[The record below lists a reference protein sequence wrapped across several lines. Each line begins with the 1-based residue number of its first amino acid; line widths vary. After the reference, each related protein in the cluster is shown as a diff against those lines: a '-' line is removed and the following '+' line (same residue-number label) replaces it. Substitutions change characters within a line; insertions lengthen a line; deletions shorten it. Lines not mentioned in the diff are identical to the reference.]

1 MSDLSEQFVSEAR
14 DLIAQA
20 TDELIAIERD
30 GVAAE
35 RIDRLLRAFHT
46 LKGSAGLVEIPAMTL
61 AMHAAEDLVGAIQT
75 NRVKADAAVI
85 NQALACLDLVA
96 RWVDAFDANGE
107 LPPSAGD
114 EARRMAEQLRSH
126 AARTAGGP
134 DGSAPG
140 MLPAWA
146 SALLDAHRRDIG
158 RTLGSRVAELFAIA
172 YEPHA
177 GCFFDGDDPLQLLR
191 QIPDLLA
198 LRAESPPSVHLADF
212 DPYTCQLRFYAI
224 AEGPRDL
231 LSTIFRHVPDQVR
244 IVDLPS
250 DAIPKALGEVG
261 ATDMRGIVHAV
272 IAEQGHMLRASG
284 QPDGA
289 PGRIGA
295 AARSAANALRH
306 GGFDA
311 LANDVAEAGA
321 DALVQ
326 STVAPL
332 LAALD
337 HALDA
342 IGGVMHER
350 PADRSSETNR
360 ADANEDAASRWL
372 RVPEGRIDALV
383 NLSGELIVLKNSF
396 AHLARQVDAEGR
408 QDLSRAMKREQ
419 DAIERLAVDFYESI
433 LALRMVPVGQI
444 LRPFPR
450 MVRDLSQRF
459 GKKVRLVM
467 RGETTESDKAVVDR
481 LSEPLLHVVRNALDH
496 GIEMPQVRAAAGKP
510 ETGSITIAVS
520 RVGDRVAIEITDD
533 GRGIDPTAIKRRAR
547 DFGLI
552 TEEALAAMSDEQAL
566 ELIFSSGFSTATEIS
581 DISGRGVGMDVV
593 RQAVDQL
600 GGRVSVTSRIG
611 VGATVRIDV
620 PVSIATARIM
630 VVECAGQRFGIS
642 MDSVTETVRLSSDRV
657 RQVKS
662 NEGFVLRDRVV
673 PICSLA
679 ELIGLPGERRADRD
693 ARLLIVV
700 EAGAKIAAVE
710 IDAIRDRLDAV
721 LKPMQGLLATARGYS
736 GTTILGDGTVL
747 LVLDLKDI
755 LP

>member
-1 MSDLSEQFVSEAR
+1 M
-14 DLIAQA
+14 
-20 TDELIAIERD
+20 
-30 GVAAE
+30 VA
-35 RIDRLLRAFHT
+35 
-46 LKGSAGLVEIPAMTL
+46 
-61 AMHAAEDLVGAIQT
+61 
-75 NRVKADAAVI
+75 
-85 NQALACLDLVA
+85 C
-96 RWVDAFDANGE
+96 
-107 LPPSAGD
+107 
-114 EARRMAEQLRSH
+114 
-126 AARTAGGP
+126 
-134 DGSAPG
+134 
-140 MLPAWA
+140 
-146 SALLDAHRRDIG
+146 
-158 RTLGSRVAELFAIA
+158 
-172 YEPHA
+172 
-177 GCFFDGDDPLQLLR
+177 
-191 QIPDLLA
+191 
-198 LRAESPPSVHLADF
+198 
-212 DPYTCQLRFYAI
+212 
-224 AEGPRDL
+224 
-231 LSTIFRHVPDQVR
+231 
-244 IVDLPS
+244 
-250 DAIPKALGEVG
+250 
-261 ATDMRGIVHAV
+261 IVHAV
-272 IAEQGHMLRASG
+272 IAEQAEMLRVAG

-289 PGRIGA
+289 SGRVGA
-295 AARSAANALRH
+295 AARSAANALRY

-311 LANDVAEAGA
+311 LANEVAAAGV
-321 DALVQ
+321 DALAQ
-326 STVAPL
+326 STAAPL

-337 HALDA
+337 HALD
-342 IGGVMHER
+342 ITSGVMR
-350 PADRSSETNR
+350 PADRSSETDG

-459 GKKVRLVM
+459 GKTVRLVM

-533 GRGIDPTAIKRRAR
+533 GRGIDPAAIKRRAR

-630 VVECAGQRFGIS
+630 VVECAGQRFGVS

-679 ELIGLPGERRADRD
+679 ELIGLPGERRADGD

>member
-30 GVAAE
+30 GVTVE

-85 NQALACLDLVA
+85 DQALACLDLVT

-107 LPPSAGD
+107 LPPGAGD
-114 EARRMAEQLRSH
+114 EARRMAERLRGH
-126 AARTAGGP
+126 IAPTAGTRAGP
-134 DGSAPG
+134 ASG

-146 SALLDAHRRDIG
+146 SALLDEYRRDIG
-158 RTLGSRVAELFAIA
+158 RAMGSPAELFAIA

-198 LRAESPPSVHLADF
+198 LRVESPPNVQLADF

-231 LSTIFRHVPDQVR
+231 LSTIFRRVPDQVR

-250 DAIPKALGEVG
+250 DAIPTALGEAG

-272 IAEQGHMLRASG
+272 IAEQADMLRVAD

-289 PGRIGA
+289 SGRVGA
-295 AARSAANALRH
+295 AARSAANALRY

-311 LANDVAEAGA
+311 LANEVAAAGV
-321 DALVQ
+321 DALAQ
-326 STVAPL
+326 STAAPL

-337 HALDA
+337 HALD
-342 IGGVMHER
+342 ITSGVMR
-350 PADRSSETNR
+350 PADRSPETDG

-383 NLSGELIVLKNSF
+383 NLAGELIVLKNSF

-419 DAIERLAVDFYESI
+419 DAIERLAADFYESI
-433 LALRMVPVGQI
+433 LALRMVPVGQM

-459 GKKVRLVM
+459 GKKVRFVTH
-467 RGETTESDKAVVDR
+467 GETTESDKAVVDR

-496 GIEMPQVRAAAGKP
+496 GIEMPDVRVAAGKP
-510 ETGSITIAVS
+510 ETGSITVTVS
-520 RVGDRVAIEITDD
+520 RVGDRVAIEIADD
-533 GRGIDPTAIKRRAR
+533 GHGIDPTAVRRKAK

-566 ELIFSSGFSTATEIS
+566 ELIFSAGFSTATEIS

-611 VGATVRIDV
+611 AGATFRIDV

-679 ELIGLPGERRADRD
+679 ELIGLPGEKRAEGG

-721 LKPMQGLLATARGYS
+721 LKPMQGLLASARGYS

>member
-30 GVAAE
+30 GVTVE

-75 NRVKADAAVI
+75 NRVKADAAI
-85 NQALACLDLVA
+85 IDQALACLDLVT

-107 LPPSAGD
+107 LPPGAGD
-114 EARRMAEQLRSH
+114 EARRMADQLRGH
-126 AARTAGGP
+126 IAPTAGARA
-134 DGSAPG
+134 GSASA

-146 SALLDAHRRDIG
+146 SALLDAYRRDTG
-158 RTLGSRVAELFAIA
+158 RTMRSPAELFAIA

-177 GCFFDGDDPLQLLR
+177 GGFFDGDDPLQLLR
-191 QIPDLLA
+191 QIPDLVA
-198 LRAESPPSVHLADF
+198 LRVESPPNVQLADF

-250 DAIPKALGEVG
+250 DAIPTAPGEAG

-272 IAEQGHMLRASG
+272 IAEQAEMLRVAG

-289 PGRIGA
+289 SGRVGA
-295 AARSAANALRH
+295 AARSAANALRY

-311 LANDVAEAGA
+311 LASEVAAAGG
-321 DALVQ
+321 DALAQ
-326 STVAPL
+326 STAAPL

-337 HALDA
+337 HALDTTS
-342 IGGVMHER
+342 GVIR
-350 PADRSSETNR
+350 PADRSSDG

-383 NLSGELIVLKNSF
+383 NLAGELIVLKNSF

-419 DAIERLAVDFYESI
+419 DAIERLAADFYESI
-433 LALRMVPVGQI
+433 LALRMVPVGQM

-459 GKKVRLVM
+459 GKKVRFVTH
-467 RGETTESDKAVVDR
+467 GETTESDKAVVDR

-496 GIEMPQVRAAAGKP
+496 GIEMPDVRAAAGKP
-510 ETGSITIAVS
+510 ETGSITVTVS
-520 RVGDRVAIEITDD
+520 RVGDRVAIEIADD
-533 GRGIDPTAIKRRAR
+533 GRGIDPTAVRRKAK
-547 DFGLI
+547 DFGLV

-566 ELIFSSGFSTATEIS
+566 ELIFSAGFSTATEIS

-611 VGATVRIDV
+611 AGATFRIDV

-679 ELIGLPGERRADRD
+679 ELIGLPGEKRADD
-693 ARLLIVV
+693 GARLLIVV

-721 LKPMQGLLATARGYS
+721 LKPMHGLLATARGYS

>member
-114 EARRMAEQLRSH
+114 EARRMAEHLRSH
-126 AARTAGGP
+126 TARTAGAP
-134 DGSAPG
+134 DDSAPG

-158 RTLGSRVAELFAIA
+158 RALGSRVAELFAIA

-198 LRAESPPSVHLADF
+198 LRVESPPSVHLADF

-250 DAIPKALGEVG
+250 DAVTTALGEAD

-272 IAEQGHMLRASG
+272 IAGQSKMLRASG

-289 PGRIGA
+289 SGRAGA

-311 LANDVAEAGA
+311 LANEVAEAGA
-321 DALVQ
+321 VALAQ

-342 IGGVMHER
+342 MAAVTH
-350 PADRSSETNR
+350 PADRSSEVNS
-360 ADANEDAASRWL
+360 ADANEDVASRWL

>member
-30 GVAAE
+30 GPAVDC
-35 RIDRLLRAFHT
+35 IDRLLRAFHT
-46 LKGSAGLVEIPAMTL
+46 LKGSAGLVELPAMTL
-61 AMHAAEDLVGAIQT
+61 AMHAAEDLVGAIRT
-75 NRVKADAAVI
+75 NRVKADAAVV

-96 RWVDAFDANGE
+96 RWVDAFEASGE
-107 LPPSAGD
+107 LSPNSGD

-126 AARTAGGP
+126 IAARAGEP
-134 DGSAPG
+134 DGSASG

-146 SALLDAHRRDIG
+146 SALVDASRRDIT
-158 RTLGSRVAELFAIA
+158 RAFGSRVAELFAIA

-198 LRAESPPSVHLADF
+198 LRVESPANVQLADF

-231 LSTIFRHVPDQVR
+231 LSTIFRHVPDQVQ

-250 DAIPKALGEVG
+250 ATIPTALDEE
-261 ATDMRGIVHAV
+261 DMRGIVQAV
-272 IAEQGHMLRASG
+272 IAEQGEMLRASSDA
-284 QPDGA
+284 DGA
-289 PGRIGA
+289 SGRVGA
-295 AARSAANALRH
+295 AARSAANALRY

-311 LANDVAEAGA
+311 LANEVAEAGA
-321 DALVQ
+321 DARAQ
-326 STVAPL
+326 STAAPL

-337 HALDA
+337 QALDA
-342 IGGVMHER
+342 VV
-350 PADRSSETNR
+350 ADTDEAPGDQASATNR
-360 ADANEDAASRWL
+360 SDANEDAASRWL
-372 RVPEGRIDALV
+372 RVPEERIDALV
-383 NLSGELIVLKNSF
+383 NLAGELMVLKNSF
-396 AHLARQVDAEGR
+396 AHLARQVDAEGE

-419 DAIERLAVDFYESI
+419 DAIERLAVDFYGSI

-450 MVRDLSQRF
+450 MVRDLSQRL
-459 GKKVRLVM
+459 GKKARLVTH
-467 RGETTESDKAVVDR
+467 GEATESDKAVVDR

-496 GIEMPQVRAAAGKP
+496 GIEMPDVRASAGKP
-510 ETGSITIAVS
+510 ETGLITIAVS
-520 RVGDRVAIEITDD
+520 RVGDRVAIEIADD
-533 GRGIDPTAIKRRAR
+533 GRGIDPTAIKRKAKEL
-547 DFGLI
+547 GLI
-552 TEEALAAMSDEQAL
+552 TEDALAAMPDEQAL
-566 ELIFSSGFSTATEIS
+566 ELIFSAGFSTATEIS

-611 VGATVRIDV
+611 AGATVRIDV
-620 PVSIATARIM
+620 PVSIATAQIM

-679 ELIGLPGERRADRD
+679 ELIGLPGERRADGD

>member
-75 NRVKADAAVI
+75 NQVKADAAVI

-126 AARTAGGP
+126 TARTAGAP

-158 RTLGSRVAELFAIA
+158 RALGSRVAELFAIA

-198 LRAESPPSVHLADF
+198 LRVESPPSVHLADF

-289 PGRIGA
+289 SGRVGA

-311 LANDVAEAGA
+311 LANEVAEAGA
-321 DALVQ
+321 VALAQ

-342 IGGVMHER
+342 MAAVTH
-350 PADRSSETNR
+350 PADRSSEVNS
-360 ADANEDAASRWL
+360 ADANEDVASRWL
-372 RVPEGRIDALV
+372 RVPEGRIDALI
-383 NLSGELIVLKNSF
+383 NLAGELIVHKNSF

-419 DAIERLAVDFYESI
+419 EGIERLAAEFYELI

-459 GKKVRLVM
+459 GKKVRLVT
-467 RGETTESDKAVVDR
+467 RGDTTESDKAVVDR

-496 GIEMPQVRAAAGKP
+496 GIEMPDVRAAAGKP

-533 GRGIDPTAIKRRAR
+533 GRGIDPAAIKRRAR

-679 ELIGLPGERRADRD
+679 ELIGLPGERRADGD